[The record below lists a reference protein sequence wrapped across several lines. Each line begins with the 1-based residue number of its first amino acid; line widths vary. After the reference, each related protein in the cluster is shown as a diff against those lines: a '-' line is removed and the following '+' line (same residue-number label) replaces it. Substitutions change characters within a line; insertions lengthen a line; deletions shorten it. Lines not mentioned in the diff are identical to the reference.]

1 MPASQTIAVT
11 AAAAAAAITTTSV
24 PSAEASTNAPATTA
38 TASATSATVT
48 NGAINS
54 GRHQLRPVKYDYAD
68 SFACTYIV
76 SVVAASIAELA
87 TYPLDLT
94 KTRLQIQG
102 EAASVASTAP
112 TNTRIGG
119 SAKAN
124 MQYRGMVATAFG
136 IVREEGALKLWQGV
150 TPALYRHVVY
160 SGVRICS
167 YDLMRKELTANG
179 SQALPVWKSALCGVT
194 AGAVAQW
201 LASPADLVKVQIQME
216 GKRRLMGE
224 PPRVHGAAHAFRKI
238 VQRGGVKGLWK
249 GSIPNVQ
256 RAALVNL
263 GDLTTYDTI
272 KHLIMH
278 RLQMPDCHTV
288 HVLASICAGFVAAIM
303 GTPADVVKT
312 RIMNQPTDELG
323 RGLLYR
329 GSVDCLRQ
337 TVGKEGFVA
346 LYKGFLPCWI
356 RMAPWSL
363 TFWLSFEQIRKMIG
377 ASSY

>member
-1 MPASQTIAVT
+1 MQSQKQT
-11 AAAAAAAITTTSV
+11 V
-24 PSAEASTNAPATTA
+24 PNTA
-38 TASATSATVT
+38 TAAPPSPPAPDPNAAPTA
-48 NGAINS
+48 GARN
-54 GRHQLRPVKYDYAD
+54 QLRPVISFAD

-76 SVVAASIAELA
+76 SVIGAANAELV

-102 EAASVASTAP
+102 EAARHQVA
-112 TNTRIGG
+112 TNAVGKTHPQV
-119 SAKAN
+119 
-124 MQYRGMVATAFG
+124 QYRGMIATAAG
-136 IVREEGALKLWQGV
+136 IVREEGPLKLWQGV
-150 TPALYRHVVY
+150 TPALYRHLVY
-160 SGVRICS
+160 SGVRICT
-167 YDLMRKELTANG
+167 YDFARKELAKNEKG
-179 SQALPVWKSALCGVT
+179 QNVSLPLWKSALCGVSS
-194 AGAVAQW
+194 GGLAQW

-224 PPRVHGAAHAFRKI
+224 PPRVHSTAHAFREI
-238 VQRGGVKGLWK
+238 LRRGGIKGLWK

-272 KHLIMH
+272 KHLIMNKLH
-278 RLQMPDCHTV
+278 MPDCHTV
-288 HVLASICAGFVAAIM
+288 HVLASVCAGFVAAFL

-312 RIMNQPTDELG
+312 RVMNQPTDEKG

-329 GSVDCLRQ
+329 GAIDCLRQ
-337 TVGKEGFVA
+337 TVNKEGFPA

-363 TFWLSFEQIRKMIG
+363 TFWLSFEQIRTMIG